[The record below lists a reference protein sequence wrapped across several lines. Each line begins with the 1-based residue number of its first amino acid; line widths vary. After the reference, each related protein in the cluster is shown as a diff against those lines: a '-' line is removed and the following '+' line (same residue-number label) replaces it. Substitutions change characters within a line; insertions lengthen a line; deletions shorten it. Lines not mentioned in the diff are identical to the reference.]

1 MHILLEGRDDMG
13 GFSVIKDKVMGL
25 VDVIMPPLDDV
36 DELEADVLRTANQP
50 AVHALTNDRAVS
62 SSSYTEEYKVS
73 NGDAIQ
79 VERPSYTAAAHM
91 QTEKSRPQLTVHTT
105 KMSEL
110 KVQIYAPRNFDQVT
124 AIADDLK
131 DGKACVV
138 NYEKIE
144 ADEQRRICDFVN
156 GVCYVLDGCAKRVSG
171 QIVLYVPNGVDV
183 AEAMTLAL
191 TD

>member
-1 MHILLEGRDDMG
+1 MG

-50 AVHALTNDRAVS
+50 AVHAMTNDRAVS

-73 NGDAIQ
+73 NGDSIQ

-91 QTEKSRPQLTVHTT
+91 QTEKLRPQLTVHTT

>member
-36 DELEADVLRTANQP
+36 DELEADMLRTANQP
-50 AVHALTNDRAVS
+50 AVHAMTNDRAVS

-73 NGDAIQ
+73 NGDSIQ

>member
-1 MHILLEGRDDMG
+1 MG
-13 GFSVIKDKVMGL
+13 GISVIKDKVMGL

-36 DELEADVLRTANQP
+36 EEFEDEVVNTRKQQASIHAVASKQP
-50 AVHALTNDRAVS
+50 TLSN
-62 SSSYTEEYKVS
+62 YTEEYKVS
-73 NGDAIQ
+73 NGDSIQ
-79 VERPSYTAAAHM
+79 VERPGYTRGTVS
-91 QTEKSRPQLTVHTT
+91 QVEKSRPQLTVHTT
-105 KMSEL
+105 KTPEL

-131 DGKACVV
+131 VGKACVV

-183 AEAMTLAL
+183 TEAMTVAL

>member
-50 AVHALTNDRAVS
+50 AVHAMTNDRAVS

-73 NGDAIQ
+73 NGDSIQ

>member
-36 DELEADVLRTANQP
+36 DGLEADVLRTANQP
-50 AVHALTNDRAVS
+50 AVHAMTNDRAVS

-73 NGDAIQ
+73 NGDSIQ